1 MRISDWSSDVCS
13 SDLLE
18 SMHRIIPL
26 EDLEVLNSIE
36 FGKVRLTD
44 VDKELATYLRYV
56 ASYPRTTVAQ
66 LVAGDYAP
74 SSLLTCMISFVMM
87 KRSIWFLKF
96 GDDQGQPGLLAP
108 DDG

>member
-13 SDLLE
+13 SDLSEEAHRDAVRRLDELE

-56 ASYPRTTVAQ
+56 ASYPRTPVEM
-66 LVAGDYAP
+66 LVAGEIGRAP
-74 SSLLTCMISFVMM
+74 CRERGWRYV
-87 KRSIWFLKF
+87 
-96 GDDQGQPGLLAP
+96 
-108 DDG
+108 